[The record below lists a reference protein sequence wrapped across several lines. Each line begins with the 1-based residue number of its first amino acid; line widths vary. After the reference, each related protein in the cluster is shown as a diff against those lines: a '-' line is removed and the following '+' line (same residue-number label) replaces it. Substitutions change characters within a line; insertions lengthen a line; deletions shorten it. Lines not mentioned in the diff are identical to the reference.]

1 MLGVIRQGDV
11 TIIELG
17 PSYESLDEDT
27 LEEIGGLLL
36 TEATVAD
43 PPRVVLDLSRTT
55 YLGSTFIE
63 LLVRAWK
70 RLRERGG
77 TLVLCGLQPYCQEV
91 LQISRLDTLFEILP
105 TRDQAAASASKP
117 VQAEGRR

>member
-1 MLGVIRQGDV
+1 MIRLVRQDDV

-17 PSYESLDEDT
+17 PSYESLDDET

-91 LQISRLDTLFEILP
+91 LHVSRMDTLFEILP
-105 TRDQAAASASKP
+105 TRDRAVAAASKP
-117 VQAEGRR
+117 IQAEGRR

>member
-1 MLGVIRQGDV
+1 MIRLIRQSDV

-17 PSYESLDEDT
+17 PSYESLDDET

-36 TEATVAD
+36 TKATVAD
-43 PPRVVLDLSRTT
+43 PPRVVLDLSKTT

-77 TLVLCGLQPYCQEV
+77 TLALCGLQPYCQEV
-91 LQISRLDTLFEILP
+91 LRISRLDTLFEILP
-105 TRDQAAASASKP
+105 TRDQAVVAANKP
-117 VQAEGRR
+117 IQAEGRR